1 MFLESYYTVSENDA
15 PHKAKTKEFE
25 CSDYRGKKPVASV
38 EDTYYIG
45 GGYGMMTEETLM
57 AEIRARGPVLYDFN
71 AGYEF
76 MTYHSGVLQEQK
88 EPWGCEPGELRDN
101 SLNTKSQDARGIQYQ
116 KLTHSTLV
124 IGWGEE
130 NGKKYWKVRNSYG
143 GNWGEGGCFK
153 VRRGHNDFGGEGEN
167 SAIIPVCHDCQW

>member
-15 PHKAKTKEFE
+15 PYKAKTKEFE

-76 MTYHSGVLQEQK
+76 MTYHSGVLQE
-88 EPWGCEPGELRDN
+88 
-101 SLNTKSQDARGIQYQ
+101 
-116 KLTHSTLV
+116 
-124 IGWGEE
+124 
-130 NGKKYWKVRNSYG
+130 
-143 GNWGEGGCFK
+143 
-153 VRRGHNDFGGEGEN
+153 
-167 SAIIPVCHDCQW
+167 